1 MSRALLLVAWSTLVA
16 CDSEAPSTAP
26 SAVEDASVADAVTS
40 TGGSGDASSADIDAS
55 TDIEATVA
63 EGWIRVADGRLV
75 DDQDREWQ
83 LRGINARVEG
93 LFDVT
98 FDDGRV
104 ALQPI
109 PAFDASDA
117 SEMARL
123 GFNWLRLPIN
133 WSGLEPTE
141 GTIEASYLE
150 RLDEVVELA
159 TDAGLYVLID
169 FHQDAYSKH
178 FGEDGAPLW
187 AIVPA
192 PTPDQLLEGPLL
204 DLAARRLSAPVLAAF
219 ESFFRNEESLQER
232 FLPVWRTVTA
242 RYADEPMVIG
252 FEPYNE
258 PVLVH
263 FNPEEDLLHAF
274 YRKLIPSMRET
285 NPRHTLWLEPAA
297 KRNFVFESPVPT
309 EPLGDDQIVY
319 APHLYPNFAGVSY
332 ATEERWASFLE
343 RTFVALEA
351 EARAWDDAAMA
362 WGEWG
367 MDPRGDEAA
376 AYFPVVQEMSATR
389 GIAQALWLWKEDSQ
403 DSWGM
408 YDFDDASEQWVL
420 RTSAVSL
427 VEQPYVMAVPGRLVS
442 HTFDRDARRLETV
455 FVANGTEGPP
465 LLFVPE
471 TVYPSGFV
479 VSLDGSEVV
488 LEPVEGHPRRSTI
501 AWPQAAGTY
510 TVVVSPR

>member
-1 MSRALLLVAWSTLVA
+1 MRLLAAPLALVLWSGCADDT
-16 CDSEAPSTAP
+16 STAP
-26 SAVEDASVADAVTS
+26 VDAAAPDVVEPADAPDTTS
-40 TGGSGDASSADIDAS
+40 ADSGDTTPSPPA
-55 TDIEATVA
+55 A
-63 EGWIRVADGRLV
+63 EGWIRVEEGRLV
-75 DDQDREWQ
+75 DDLDREWQ

-117 SEMARL
+117 EEMARL

-141 GTIEASYLE
+141 GTIEEAYLR
-150 RLDEVVELA
+150 RLDEVVRLA

-187 AIVPA
+187 AIIPA

-219 ESFFRNEESLQER
+219 ESFFRNEENLQER
-232 FLPVWRTVTA
+232 FLPAWQAVTA
-242 RYADEPMVIG
+242 RYADDPMVIG

-274 YRKLIPSMRET
+274 YRKIIAAMRET
-285 NPRHTLWLEPAA
+285 NTRHTLWLEPAA

-332 ATEERWASFLE
+332 ATEERWTSFLE
-343 RTFVALEA
+343 RTFDALADEA
-351 EARAWDDAAMA
+351 LAWDDAAMA

-367 MDPRGDEAA
+367 MDPRSDEAE

-408 YDFDDASEQWVL
+408 YDFDDDAQAWTL
-420 RTSAVSL
+420 RPQAVAL
-427 VEQPYVMAVPGRLVS
+427 VEQPYTMATPGRLDA
-442 HTFDRDARRLETV
+442 HTYDREARTLETV
-455 FVANGTEGPP
+455 FTAVGTEGPP
-465 LLFVPE
+465 ILFVPE
-471 TVYPSGFV
+471 TLYPDGFTV
-479 VSLDGSEVV
+479 TLDGQEVA
-488 LEPVEGHPRRSTI
+488 PVPVADRPRRSTI
-501 AWPQAAGTY
+501 PWPEAAGTY
-510 TVVVSPR
+510 TLRVTPR